1 MMLRRPDNGC
11 PYNTY
16 EVTYDD
22 SGSTAFDGAFCL
34 CEDYC
39 SWKGCK
45 LEVPPSNC
53 LPENRGAWLW
63 DSNKKIWIAGLAHGM
78 ENCICILK
86 ALLLK

>member
-1 MMLRRPDNGC
+1 MIFYHLAFASNLEMMLRRPDNGC

-22 SGSTAFDGAFCL
+22 SLSTAFDGAFCL

-45 LEVPPSNC
+45 LEVPPSDC
-53 LPENRGAWLW
+53 LSENKGVWLW
-63 DSNKKIWIAGLAHGM
+63 DSRKQIVTFQVLA
-78 ENCICILK
+78 IK
-86 ALLLK
+86 